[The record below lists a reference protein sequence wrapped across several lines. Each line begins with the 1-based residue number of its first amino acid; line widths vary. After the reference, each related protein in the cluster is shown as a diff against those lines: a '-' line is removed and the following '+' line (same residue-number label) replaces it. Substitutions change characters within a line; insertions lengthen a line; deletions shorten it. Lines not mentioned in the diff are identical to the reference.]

1 MYLYS
6 LLCLNDEISHV
17 WTYIYIYIVFLSDK
31 IILLFEALLHRTWE
45 RCQKRRQFSNNNQLC
60 NSIYSWLH
68 KQNYFL
74 TYSPLLH
81 RHGVVRFKMH
91 SYCYDVLFFQ
101 QICGVQY
108 VYCLIN
114 FWYVV
119 FFIDLKWNLEKM
131 QTDHIERFIRESCFK
146 SW

>member
-1 MYLYS
+1 MKGP
-6 LLCLNDEISHV
+6 CL
-17 WTYIYIYIVFLSDK
+17 YIYIVLLIDE
-31 IILLFEALLHRTWE
+31 IMLLFEVFLHRTWE
-45 RCQKRRQFSNNNQLC
+45 HCKEEDSCQMIISFVIQFILDFTNKF
-60 NSIYSWLH
+60 IF
-68 KQNYFL
+68 FL

-81 RHGVVRFKMH
+81 IHGVVRFKMH

-119 FFIDLKWNLEKM
+119 FFIDLKWSSEKM
-131 QTDHIERFIRESCFK
+131 QTDHIERFIRKSCFK
-146 SW
+146 YWQTSKWL

>member
-1 MYLYS
+1 MFKWWDQP
-6 LLCLNDEISHV
+6 CLN
-17 WTYIYIYIVFLSDK
+17 IYIVLLSDK
-31 IILLFEALLHRTWE
+31 SIFYLKHCFIGIGNIVKKEDAFQIIINFVI
-45 RCQKRRQFSNNNQLC
+45 QFILDFTNK
-60 NSIYSWLH
+60 SIF
-68 KQNYFL
+68 FL
-74 TYSPLLH
+74 THSPLLH

-101 QICGVQY
+101 QICGVQH

-114 FWYVV
+114 FWYVE

-146 SW
+146 SWWNFKCL